1 MIKWL
6 YDNGF
11 NEVVLALGGVVLS
24 VRLGDTLCIILWSI
38 TYVLTVLAFV
48 ERIKK

>member
-1 MIKWL
+1 MIKRL

-11 NEVVLALGGVVLS
+11 NEVVLALGCVVMS
-24 VRLGDTLCIILWSI
+24 ARLGDTLCMALWSI
-38 TYVLTVLAFV
+38 TLVTTVLAFH

>member
-11 NEVVLALGGVVLS
+11 NEVVLALGCVMLS
-24 VRLGDTLCIILWSI
+24 VRLGDTLSIILWSI
-38 TYVLTVLAFV
+38 TYVLTALAFF